1 MRFPTS
7 YIWAATIATLVIVW
21 MFSDNLINI
30 FVGDQ
35 NSIIPNNELN
45 EKNNNSDNSSFV
57 VSAIEV
63 KNESVPVYFRA
74 NGITKSIFDIQITAR
89 RGGLIKDIYFKDGSS
104 VNEGD
109 IIMSL
114 DQQTL
119 QQELNAAKALLKAEE
134 NRLEF
139 LKVRFQKDGSHS
151 KRIDS
156 AKAELSQSKK
166 DFESSK
172 ELKDKGFTTE
182 LEFAKKYAGYKSAEA
197 SLTELLE
204 ISKDLEISRSTANIQ
219 KIYSDIAKINQ
230 QIKFTEIKAPRSGR
244 IENIQVDVGEYIDIG
259 ENVVHLIGLDEL
271 IVEMQIP
278 QSSIS
283 AIKIGD
289 LVKIKFGDKKYY
301 SGRVQK
307 VGAVANDAT
316 RTFNIEVQIENSDI
330 ELRAGMTAEA
340 QIKINQVEAF
350 KISPAHLTTD
360 NNGNL
365 YVKVIGANKKVE
377 NKAIKIVKTN
387 DNFAYISGLV
397 DKTIV
402 LTTGQAFLKEGDKP
416 IFKTSKDES
425 R

>member
-35 NSIIPNNELN
+35 NSINQNNELN
-45 EKNNNSDNSSFV
+45 EKNNNSDKSSFV

-89 RGGLIKDIYFKDGSS
+89 RGGLVKNIYFKDGSS

-119 QQELNAAKALLKAEE
+119 QQELNAAKALLKAEK

-139 LKVRFQKDGSHS
+139 LKVRFQQDGSHS

-172 ELKDKGFTTE
+172 ELKEKGFTTE

-204 ISKDLEISRSTANIQ
+204 ISKDLEISRSNANIQ
-219 KIYSDIAKINQ
+219 KIYSDIAKIKQ
-230 QIKFTEIKAPRSGR
+230 QIKFTEITAPRSGR

-259 ENVVHLIGLDEL
+259 ENVVQLIGLDEL

-289 LVKIKFGDKKYY
+289 LVEIKFGDKKYY

-307 VGAVANDAT
+307 IGAVANDAT

>member
-1 MRFPTS
+1 MRFPAS

-35 NSIIPNNELN
+35 NSIIQKNELD

-89 RGGLIKDIYFKDGSS
+89 RGGLVKNIYLKDGSL

-119 QQELNAAKALLKAEE
+119 QQELNAAKALLKAEK

-139 LKVRFQKDGSHS
+139 LKVRFQQDGSHS

-172 ELKDKGFTTE
+172 KLKDKGFRTE
-182 LEFAKKYAGYKSAEA
+182 LELATKYARFKSAEA

-204 ISKDLEISRSTANIQ
+204 ISKDLEISNSTANIQ
-219 KIYSDIAKINQ
+219 KINSDIAKIKQ
-230 QIKFTEIKAPRSGR
+230 QIKFTEITAPRSGR
-244 IENIQVDVGEYIDIG
+244 IENIHVDVGEYIDNG
-259 ENVVHLIGLDEL
+259 KNVVHLIGLDEL

-289 LVKIKFGDKKYY
+289 LVEIKFGDKKYH

-307 VGAVANDAT
+307 IGAVANDAT
-316 RTFNIEVQIENSDI
+316 RTFNIEVQIENSDL
-330 ELRAGMTAEA
+330 ELRVGMTAEA
-340 QIKINQVEAF
+340 RIKINQVEAF

-365 YVKVIGANKKVE
+365 YAKVIGADREVE
-377 NKAIKIVKTN
+377 NKTIKIVKTD
-387 DNFAYISGLV
+387 DNFAYIYGLV

-416 IFKTSKDES
+416 TYKILKDES

>member
-1 MRFPTS
+1 M
-7 YIWAATIATLVIVW
+7 
-21 MFSDNLINI
+21 
-30 FVGDQ
+30 
-35 NSIIPNNELN
+35 
-45 EKNNNSDNSSFV
+45 
-57 VSAIEV
+57 
-63 KNESVPVYFRA
+63 
-74 NGITKSIFDIQITAR
+74 
-89 RGGLIKDIYFKDGSS
+89 
-104 VNEGD
+104 
-109 IIMSL
+109 
-114 DQQTL
+114 
-119 QQELNAAKALLKAEE
+119 
-134 NRLEF
+134 
-139 LKVRFQKDGSHS
+139 
-151 KRIDS
+151 
-156 AKAELSQSKK
+156 
-166 DFESSK
+166 
-172 ELKDKGFTTE
+172 
-182 LEFAKKYAGYKSAEA
+182 EFAKKYAGYKSAEA

>member
-30 FVGDQ
+30 FVKDQ
-35 NSIIPNNELN
+35 NSIIQNNELD
-45 EKNNNSDNSSFV
+45 EKNNNSDNSSFI
-57 VSAIEV
+57 VSAVEV

-89 RGGLIKDIYFKDGSS
+89 RGGLVKNIYFKDGSS

-134 NRLEF
+134 NGLEF
-139 LKVRFQKDGSHS
+139 LKVRFQQDGSHS

-172 ELKDKGFTTE
+172 KLKDKGFRTE
-182 LEFAKKYAGYKSAEA
+182 LEFAKKYARYKSAEA

-204 ISKDLEISRSTANIQ
+204 ISKELEISKATAKIQ
-219 KIYSDIAKINQ
+219 KIYSDIAKIEQ
-230 QIKFTEIKAPRSGR
+230 QIKFTEITAPRSGR

-283 AIKIGD
+283 AIKIDD
-289 LVKIKFGDKKYY
+289 LVEIKFGDKKYY

-307 VGAVANDAT
+307 IGAVANDAT
-316 RTFNIEVQIENSDI
+316 RTFNIEVQIENSDL
-330 ELRAGMTAEA
+330 ELRTGMTAET

-365 YVKVIGANKKVE
+365 YVKAIGANKKVE

-416 IFKTSKDES
+416 TFKISKDES

>member
-35 NSIIPNNELN
+35 NSIIQNNELDK
-45 EKNNNSDNSSFV
+45 KNNNSDNSSFV

-89 RGGLIKDIYFKDGSS
+89 RGGLVKNIYFKDGSS

-109 IIMSL
+109 VIMSL

-139 LKVRFQKDGSHS
+139 LKVRFQQDGSHS

-172 ELKDKGFTTE
+172 KLKDKGFRTE
-182 LEFAKKYAGYKSAEA
+182 LEFAKKYARYKSAEA

-204 ISKDLEISRSTANIQ
+204 ISKDLEISNSTANIQ
-219 KIYSDIAKINQ
+219 KIYSDIAKIKQ
-230 QIKFTEIKAPRSGR
+230 QIKFTEITAPRSGR
-244 IENIQVDVGEYIDIG
+244 IENIHVDVGEYIDNG

-289 LVKIKFGDKKYY
+289 LVEIKFGDKKYY

-307 VGAVANDAT
+307 IGAVANDAT
-316 RTFNIEVQIENSDI
+316 RTFNIEVQIENSDL

-365 YVKVIGANKKVE
+365 YVKVIGANKEVE

-416 IFKTSKDES
+416 TYKIPKDES

>member
-1 MRFPTS
+1 MRFPAS

-35 NSIIPNNELN
+35 NSIIQNNELN

-89 RGGLIKDIYFKDGSS
+89 RGGLIKNIYFKDGSS

-156 AKAELSQSKK
+156 AKAELSKSKK

-219 KIYSDIAKINQ
+219 KIYSDIAKIKQ

-289 LVKIKFGDKKYY
+289 LVEIKFGDKKYY

-307 VGAVANDAT
+307 IGAVANDAT

>member
-30 FVGDQ
+30 FVKDQ
-35 NSIIPNNELN
+35 NSIIQNNELD
-45 EKNNNSDNSSFV
+45 EKNNNSDNSSFI
-57 VSAIEV
+57 VSAVEV

-89 RGGLIKDIYFKDGSS
+89 RGGLVKNIYFKDGSS

-134 NRLEF
+134 NGLEF
-139 LKVRFQKDGSHS
+139 LKVRFQQDGSHS

-172 ELKDKGFTTE
+172 KLKDKGFRTE
-182 LEFAKKYAGYKSAEA
+182 LEFAKKYARYKSAEA

-204 ISKDLEISRSTANIQ
+204 ISKELEISKATAKIQ
-219 KIYSDIAKINQ
+219 KIYSDIAKIEQ
-230 QIKFTEIKAPRSGR
+230 QIKFTEITAPRSGR
-244 IENIQVDVGEYIDIG
+244 IENIQVDVGEYIDNG

-283 AIKIGD
+283 AIQIGD
-289 LVKIKFGDKKYY
+289 LVEIKFGDKKYY
-301 SGRVQK
+301 SGKVQK
-307 VGAVANDAT
+307 IGAVANDAT

-330 ELRAGMTAEA
+330 KLRAGMSAEA
-340 QIKINQVEAF
+340 QIKINQVEAI

-365 YVKVIGANKKVE
+365 YVKVIGANNKVE

-387 DNFAYISGLV
+387 DNFAYISSLA

-416 IFKTSKDES
+416 AYKISKDES

>member
-7 YIWAATIATLVIVW
+7 YIWAATIATSVIVW

-35 NSIIPNNELN
+35 NSIIQNNEFDQ
-45 EKNNNSDNSSFV
+45 KNNNSDKSSFV

-89 RGGLIKDIYFKDGSS
+89 RGGLVKNIYFEDGSS

-109 IIMSL
+109 LIMSL

-134 NRLEF
+134 NGLEF

-172 ELKDKGFTTE
+172 ELKEKGFTTE

-204 ISKDLEISRSTANIQ
+204 ISKDLEILRSTANIQ
-219 KIYSDIAKINQ
+219 KIYSDIAKIKQ

-283 AIKIGD
+283 TIKIGD
-289 LVKIKFGDKKYY
+289 LVEIKFGDKKYY
-301 SGRVQK
+301 SGRVQNI
-307 VGAVANDAT
+307 GAVANDAT

-387 DNFAYISGLV
+387 DNFAYVTGLV

-416 IFKTSKDES
+416 AYKISKDEN
-425 R
+425 

>member
-1 MRFPTS
+1 MRFPIS

-21 MFSDNLINI
+21 MFSDNIINI

-35 NSIIPNNELN
+35 NSIIQNNEFDK
-45 EKNNNSDNSSFV
+45 KNNNSDNSSFV

-89 RGGLIKDIYFKDGSS
+89 RGGLVKNIYLKDGSL

-119 QQELNAAKALLKAEE
+119 QQELNAAKALLKAEK

-139 LKVRFQKDGSHS
+139 LKVRFQQDGSHS

-172 ELKDKGFTTE
+172 KLKDKGFRTE
-182 LEFAKKYAGYKSAEA
+182 LELATKYARFKSAEA

-204 ISKDLEISRSTANIQ
+204 ISKDLEISNSTANIQ
-219 KIYSDIAKINQ
+219 KINSDIAKIKQ
-230 QIKFTEIKAPRSGR
+230 QIKFTEITAPRSGR
-244 IENIQVDVGEYIDIG
+244 IENIHVDVGEYIDNG
-259 ENVVHLIGLDEL
+259 KNVVHLIGLDEL

-289 LVKIKFGDKKYY
+289 LVEVKFGDKKYY

-307 VGAVANDAT
+307 IGAVANDAT
-316 RTFNIEVQIENSDI
+316 RTFNIEVQIENSDL
-330 ELRAGMTAEA
+330 ELRVGMTAEA
-340 QIKINQVEAF
+340 RIKINQVEAF

-365 YVKVIGANKKVE
+365 YVKVIGANKEVE

-387 DNFAYISGLV
+387 DNFAYISGLM

-416 IFKTSKDES
+416 TYKILKDES

>member
-7 YIWAATIATLVIVW
+7 YIWAAIIATLVIVW

-30 FVGDQ
+30 FGRDQ
-35 NSIIPNNELN
+35 NSIIQNNELD

-89 RGGLIKDIYFKDGSS
+89 RGGLVKNIYFKDGSS

-114 DQQTL
+114 DQETL

-134 NRLEF
+134 NGLES
-139 LKVRFQKDGSHS
+139 LKVRFQQDGSYS

-172 ELKDKGFTTE
+172 KLKDKGFRTE
-182 LEFAKKYAGYKSAEA
+182 LEFAKKYARYKSAEA

-204 ISKDLEISRSTANIQ
+204 ISKELEISKATANIQ
-219 KIYSDIAKINQ
+219 KIYSDIAKIKQ
-230 QIKFTEIKAPRSGR
+230 QIKFTEITAPRSGR
-244 IENIQVDVGEYIDIG
+244 IENIQVDVGEYIDNG

-289 LVKIKFGDKKYY
+289 SVEIKFGEKKYY

-307 VGAVANDAT
+307 IGAVANDAT

-365 YVKVIGANKKVE
+365 YVKVMGANNKVE

-387 DNFAYISGLV
+387 DNFAYISGV
-397 DKTIV
+397 ADKTIV

-416 IFKTSKDES
+416 AYKISKDES

>member
-35 NSIIPNNELN
+35 NSIIQNNELDK
-45 EKNNNSDNSSFV
+45 KNNNSDNSSFV

-89 RGGLIKDIYFKDGSS
+89 REGLVKNIYFKDGSS

-109 IIMSL
+109 VIMSL
-114 DQQTL
+114 EQQTL

-139 LKVRFQKDGSHS
+139 LKVRFQQDGSHS

-156 AKAELSQSKK
+156 AKAELSKSKK

-172 ELKDKGFTTE
+172 KLKDKGFRTE
-182 LEFAKKYAGYKSAEA
+182 LELATKYARYKSAEA

-204 ISKDLEISRSTANIQ
+204 ISKDLEISNSTANIQ
-219 KIYSDIAKINQ
+219 KIYSDIAKIKQ
-230 QIKFTEIKAPRSGR
+230 QIKFTEITAPRSGR
-244 IENIQVDVGEYIDIG
+244 IENIHVDVGEYIDNG

-289 LVKIKFGDKKYY
+289 LVEIKFGDKKYY

-307 VGAVANDAT
+307 IGAVANDAT
-316 RTFNIEVQIENSDI
+316 RTFNIEVQIENSDLK
-330 ELRAGMTAEA
+330 LRAGMTAEA

-365 YVKVIGANKKVE
+365 YVKVIGANKEVE

-387 DNFAYISGLV
+387 DNFAYISGLM

-416 IFKTSKDES
+416 TYKTPKDES